1 MAKRKIYSAFISS
14 VYESLRDERS
24 EVIDC
29 LLDHSVFPVC
39 MEHFTSAASQKFND
53 IEKRIDESDFLIL
66 ILGRKYGST
75 DENGVSWTEREYEY
89 ARQQQKP
96 MVALFCDELIALRR
110 CENIENLTADE
121 KKQIN
126 FSNRIGFGREITGE
140 MTIHKIITQFISDCD
155 FSQCSG
161 WVRGERI
168 LSDVSLSKWRDAHKA
183 WNVEGKWYHVHISPD
198 DMSYIRTGTIFIR
211 QNFDPENYKKIEFDG
226 LNYNARYDP
235 SDNELVENKLKR
247 THWTGTYH
255 IDDNGNMFGIFM
267 AKREFSGSFGEYKVD
282 RGTRRGIHDFMLD
295 ISKNAEPDM
304 LQGEFHDEAPSPKFG
319 LIYAFRS
326 REKLLDYLIKNFK
339 EVLENSQ

>member
-1 MAKRKIYSAFISS
+1 MTQRKIYSAFISS

-29 LLDHSVFPVC
+29 LLDHSIFPVC

-66 ILGRKYGST
+66 ILGQKYGST

-89 ARQQQKP
+89 ALQQQKP
-96 MVALFCDELIALRR
+96 MVALFCDELIALRKR
-110 CENIENLTADE
+110 RNFENLTTDE

-126 FSNRIGFGREITGE
+126 FSDRIGFGREITSE

-161 WVRGERI
+161 WVRGKRI
-168 LSDVSLSKWRDAHKA
+168 LSDDFLNKWRNEHRA
-183 WNVEGKWYHVHISPD
+183 WGIEGKWYHVHVSPD
-198 DMSYIRTGTIFIR
+198 DMNYIRTGTILIR
-211 QNFDPENYKKIEFDG
+211 QKFDPENYKKIEFDG
-226 LNYNARYDP
+226 LNYSVRYN
-235 SDNELVENKLKR
+235 STDNELIENKLKR
-247 THWTGTYH
+247 THWTGTYT
-255 IDDNGNMFGIFM
+255 IDDKGIMFGIFM
-267 AKREFSGSFGEYKVD
+267 AKREFSGNFGEYKVD
-282 RGTRRGIHDFMLD
+282 KGTRRGIHDFTID
-295 ISKNAEPDM
+295 ISENAAPVM

-326 REKLLDYLIKNFK
+326 RKGLLDYLVDNFK
-339 EVLENSQ
+339 EVLENNQ